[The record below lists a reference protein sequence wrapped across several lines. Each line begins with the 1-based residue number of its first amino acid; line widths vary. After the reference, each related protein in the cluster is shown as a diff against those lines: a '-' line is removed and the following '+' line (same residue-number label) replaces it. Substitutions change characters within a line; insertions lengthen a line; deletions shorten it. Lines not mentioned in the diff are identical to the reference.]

1 MRKQH
6 DTLFGCICLYTF
18 LRIACCHARK
28 ETLEGNEIS
37 SRVKVESLHEEG
49 GAACALPFLDEDKA
63 CDPLQVA
70 VVICD
75 KTFIPR
81 HDPRDAGRF
90 PVKFVQEIPFLPGNR
105 RIDVACEVFIDAVR
119 DQVRAFEVS
128 TREMVVV
135 GAECPGLLRRISG
148 KSWKGNGGS
157 IRSDASP
164 ECEYKNGR
172 CSSFFP
178 IHTRSPFIFLISI
191 SHYIL
196 KNALPKQEKFSFII
210 LVSILSIV

>member
-6 DTLFGCICLYTF
+6 DPCFGCICLNPF
-18 LRIACCHARK
+18 LRIACCHAWK

-49 GAACALPFLDEDKA
+49 GAACALPFLDEDEA

-70 VVICD
+70 VVVCD

-90 PVKFVQEIPFLPGNR
+90 PGKFVQEISFLPGNR

-128 TREMVVV
+128 TCEMVVV

-164 ECEYKNGR
+164 SASTKTAAAAAFLQFIQGPPLF
-172 CSSFFP
+172 SSYL
-178 IHTRSPFIFLISI
+178 FLII
-191 SHYIL
+191 Y
-196 KNALPKQEKFSFII
+196 
-210 LVSILSIV
+210 

>member
-1 MRKQH
+1 MPAGSWKVRP
-6 DTLFGCICLYTF
+6 
-18 LRIACCHARK
+18 
-28 ETLEGNEIS
+28 GNFFS
-37 SRVKVESLHEEG
+37 
-49 GAACALPFLDEDKA
+49 
-63 CDPLQVA
+63 
-70 VVICD
+70 
-75 KTFIPR
+75 
-81 HDPRDAGRF
+81 
-90 PVKFVQEIPFLPGNR
+90 PGNR

-128 TREMVVV
+128 TCEMVVV

-164 ECEYKNGR
+164 SASTKTAAAAAFSNSYKVPLY
-172 CSSFFP
+172 FP
-178 IHTRSPFIFLISI
+178 HIYFSLYT
-191 SHYIL
+191 